1 MPCLA
6 FDPLSLMGCRSMA
19 TVPLNRRQRGT
30 LLAAGL
36 GFVVVLL
43 DVSVVNV
50 ALETLRVNFGTDI
63 AVNAYTL
70 VFAALLLTCGALGDR
85 MGAKRVFVTGFGIFT
100 MASLACGLAAS
111 LTLLVVARI
120 VQGMG
125 AAFLVPSSL
134 LLLQQAFPNPAQR
147 SRAVGWWG
155 AAGGIA
161 LAAGPVLGGLLIAHV
176 GWRGIFLINLP
187 IGVLG
192 LALTLR
198 HAPTAVAKAG
208 RGLDLPGQLA
218 AILAL
223 ASLTAALTEA
233 SRLGWLHP
241 LVCGGMALS
250 LISAAVFYGLE
261 QHSQAPM
268 LPLSLFRSATFST
281 ATAVGLVVNF
291 AYYGLVFVFSLFFQA
306 VQQLTPQQTGLAFLP
321 MTAILMVMNIVAGRL
336 VTRVGTR
343 ALMVAGLALASLG
356 YLLLLQVDAD
366 RSYLT
371 LVLPMLLAASGIALV
386 VPTMTNATLSSV
398 DAAYAGIASG
408 VLNSARQIG
417 GMLGVAVCGFFV
429 RDTEPS
435 LFLHGMHVSIALAV
449 ALLSAGGILSYLGL
463 KESAHSARAAKRG

>member
-1 MPCLA
+1 MGTI
-6 FDPLSLMGCRSMA
+6 FLSH
-19 TVPLNRRQRGT
+19 RQRGT
-30 LLAAGL
+30 LVAAGL

-50 ALETLRVNFGTDI
+50 ALETLRVSFGTDI
-63 AVNAYTL
+63 AGLQWVVNAYTL
-70 VFAALLLTCGALGDR
+70 VFAALLLTSGALGDR
-85 MGAKRVFVTGFGIFT
+85 IGAKRVFVAGFAVFT
-100 MASLACGLAAS
+100 LASLACGLAPS
-111 LTLLVVARI
+111 LALLVVSRV

-125 AAFLVPSSL
+125 AALLVPSSL
-134 LLLQQAFPNPAQR
+134 MLLQQAFPNPAQR

-187 IGVLG
+187 IGALG

-198 HAPTAVAKAG
+198 YAPTAAVKPS

-218 AILAL
+218 AMLAL

-233 SRLGWLHP
+233 SRLGWFHP
-241 LVCGGMALS
+241 LVCGGIAIS
-250 LISAAVFYGLE
+250 LISATAFYWLE
-261 QHSQAPM
+261 QHSEEPM
-268 LPLSLFRSATFST
+268 LPLSLFRSTTFSI
-281 ATAVGLVVNF
+281 ATAVGVVVNF

-306 VQQLTPQQTGLAFLP
+306 VQQLSPQQTGLAFLP

-336 VTRVGTR
+336 VTRLGTR
-343 ALMVAGLALASLG
+343 ALMVAGLALASFG
-356 YLLLLQVDAD
+356 YLLLLRVDAD

-386 VPTMTNATLSSV
+386 VPTMTNATLSAV
-398 DAAYAGIASG
+398 DAAHAGIASG

-435 LFLHGMHVSIALAV
+435 IFLHGMHVSLALAV
-449 ALLSAGGILSYLGL
+449 VLLSAGGILSYFGL
-463 KESAHSARAAKRG
+463 KKHTLADMTAQHG